1 MPGGFDRTPSVTGYF
16 MNIYETELNDDLLT
30 KMIQLSEDWKAEN
43 SCTGYRVNEKAD
55 IEGNRIFLAEDNDKI
70 IGYLFGK
77 TCRAQDMSS
86 VMAEGTLYFEVEELY
101 VIPERRS
108 QGIGQALFNYAE
120 ETVKPEA
127 EYIVLSTATKN
138 WKAILHFY
146 LEELNMNFWNA
157 RMYKKIQEEL

>member
-55 IEGNRIFLAEDNDKI
+55 IEGNRIFLAEDNDEI

-77 TCRAQDMSS
+77 TCRAKDMSS

-120 ETVKPEA
+120 ETVNRAVSRNVAGQDCSVGNTSTSTGINVKRTA
-127 EYIVLSTATKN
+127 E
-138 WKAILHFY
+138 
-146 LEELNMNFWNA
+146 
-157 RMYKKIQEEL
+157 RRC